1 MLIPPEGYLEKVR
14 EICTEHDILLIF
26 DEVITGFG
34 RLGYPFAAQYF
45 NVIPDIIVCAKGLT
59 SGTVP
64 MGAVMVK
71 KEIYDTYQYGDPKTI
86 DFFMA
91 TLTQRIHWQHQP

>member
-1 MLIPPEGYLEKVR
+1 MVLKTGKVGIFQLRLKKYPLRSKIIIGKKIR

-34 RLGYPFAAQYF
+34 RLGAPFASHYF
-45 NVIPDIIVCAKGLT
+45 DVIPDMIVCAKGLT

-64 MGAVMVK
+64 WK
-71 KEIYDTYQYGDPKTI
+71 QFFSQY
-86 DFFMA
+86 
-91 TLTQRIHWQHQP
+91 LRSL